1 MFISNILI
9 LSIPTVEADDQAQNA
24 TEISDLQTY
33 GSWICS
39 PDCGTEAIDEYDWYK
54 TTLGPNE
61 VGQLSVDNSG
71 EYSDVTILVELYEA
85 NMVMIDYF
93 EVESEN
99 NESYI
104 LSNNKSTS
112 ELYFVSITTS
122 DGWYDDGTNYSIYLT
137 VQYDN
142 YWNSA
147 TEIEVGS
154 FLDEDVVC
162 ISDCPGDIVDSEDWY
177 HFTTESDQSIGIVAE
192 ELTWFTYLDFELFT
206 LDSGVLTSFD
216 YEYHGGSAGG
226 LQDYSVR
233 AWFNTTE
240 AMDIYVRVYTDQPD
254 DVMYN
259 LSVSS
264 GTWVDV
270 VEDNYHW
277 VAFPELKIG
286 DEVRVQA
293 IRTDAPNDL
302 DILLYN
308 NTEFE
313 NYRNEIVNNETTSP
327 SELLA
332 EQDCLVCSISFV
344 LSPDKVGLMDAKPMQ
359 THDVNQV
366 ISWSPTLILVA
377 DYTDYLQNPPSNS
390 EVDIASVFLSISVI
404 NSVQTPEYYE
414 IHKFESSQW
423 ILVDYGTT
431 TDGQV
436 NPPAEGWSSDSTSVD
451 TVGSSTLYR
460 LIVQD
465 SGTSDIITNSTFEIT
480 NTRPDA
486 CLDLDGSLAGS
497 ITGNIPVRMDASCS
511 SDFDN
516 DNLTYNWEIDGVM
529 VTSAEL
535 FEMTFTEGT
544 HSVELT
550 VTDTLGLSDNDQITI
565 NVEDFPYEDYAEN
578 TVVNF
583 SNQTFTSVKIENVL
597 FENTSVAPQWLNFGI
612 IGTQIGVGLNIE
624 SRITQVIE
632 YDLSIDHTGGQTTV
646 SRSSEMVST
655 ETAMKVNLA
664 LFIVDIDSG
673 NETIYDLPMPM
684 TEQVYDGQPWFPVGL
699 FDKVYYWGD
708 LAVVDTSGPD
718 SEFVNNA
725 SFDIEIP
732 ALDLMEYI
740 ATMASNIPG
749 SQIPLLALGIAVDY
763 NLYLDIN
770 LEFEITNAGEISEIF
785 IDYTTQQIIQATSS
799 SFSQSMNQSV
809 DYFAYS
815 TLDSTTEIFGG
826 IGMRLRIAQPGW
838 LTTGLGFFYEDPMF
852 LEGIWRYNITQSEEP
867 MARTNGMISNL
878 ANTSITFTLVEEIL
892 ENNTEIDDNNTQQY
906 NISLY
911 DAPDSIEVED
921 GQYFT
926 VSVRIS
932 NHGNGDDTI
941 LVRPDL
947 EQSCIDSGW
956 FVTPTM
962 LNVTI
967 ASNSE
972 HQVTF
977 SFYPPVNSTVDS
989 CEFHIYADS
998 EGVFDTQFVLVQLNI
1013 IGQNSNNT
1021 TDDNNS
1027 NQSENDGK
1035 DDEEEINV
1043 EDTSE
1048 NPEIDNSIMI
1058 LSAGIVGL
1066 LTILLIITFMIRR
1079 K

>member
-24 TEISDLQTY
+24 TEISDLQAHN
-33 GSWICS
+33 SWICS
-39 PDCGTEAIDEYDWYK
+39 PDCGAEPVDEYDWYK

-61 VGQLSVDNSG
+61 VGQLFVDNSG
-71 EYSDVTILVELYEA
+71 EYSDVTILVEMYEA

-112 ELYFVSITTS
+112 ELYFFSIKTN

-142 YWNSA
+142 HWNGA
-147 TEIEVGS
+147 TDIEVGS

-206 LDSGVLTSFD
+206 LDSGVLTSFE

-240 AMDIYVRVYTDQPD
+240 VMEIYVRVYTDQPD

-270 VEDNYHW
+270 VEDDYHW
-277 VAFPELKIG
+277 VAFPDMKIG

-302 DILLYN
+302 DVLLYN
-308 NTEFE
+308 NSEFE

-332 EQDCLVCSISFV
+332 EEDCLVCSISFV
-344 LSPDKVGLMDAKPMQ
+344 LSSDKVGLMDAKPAQ

-404 NSVQTPEYYE
+404 NSVQNPEYYE
-414 IHKFESSQW
+414 VHKFESSQW
-423 ILVDYGTT
+423 IVVDSGTT

-436 NPPAEGWSSDSTSVD
+436 NPPDGGWSSDSTFVD
-451 TVGSSTLYR
+451 TEGSSTLYR

-465 SGTSDIITNSTFEIT
+465 SLSNEIITNSTFEIT

-486 CLDLDGSLAGS
+486 CLDLDGSLAGT
-497 ITGNIPVRMDASCS
+497 ITENIPVRMDASCS

-516 DNLTYNWEIDGVM
+516 DDLTYNWEIDGVM

-565 NVEDFPYEDYAEN
+565 NVEDFPYEEYAEN
-578 TVVNF
+578 AVVNF

-632 YDLSIDHTGGQTTV
+632 YDLSIDHSGGQTTV

-684 TEQVYDGQPWFPVGL
+684 TEQVYEGQPWFPVGL
-699 FDKVYYWGD
+699 FDRVYYWGD
-708 LAVVDTSGPD
+708 LAVVDTSGPS

-770 LEFEITNAGEISEIF
+770 LEFEITNTGEISELF
-785 IDYTTQQIIQATSS
+785 MDGTTQQTIQPTSS
-799 SFSQSMNQSV
+799 SFSQSMNQSI

-852 LEGIWRYNITQSEEP
+852 LEGIWIYNITQSEGP
-867 MARTNGMISNL
+867 MATTNGMISNL

-926 VSVRIS
+926 VSVWVS

-962 LNVTI
+962 QNVTI

-972 HQVTF
+972 RRVLF
-977 SFYPPVNSTVDS
+977 ALYPPLNSTVDS

-1048 NPEIDNSIMI
+1048 DPEIDNSIMI
-1058 LSAGIVGL
+1058 LSGGVVGL
-1066 LTILLIITFMIRR
+1066 H
-1079 K
+1079 

>member
-9 LSIPTVEADDQAQNA
+9 LGIPTVEADDQAQNA
-24 TEISDLQTY
+24 TEISDQQSHS
-33 GSWICS
+33 SWICS
-39 PDCGTEAIDEYDWYK
+39 PDCGAEDVDEYDWYK
-54 TTLGPNE
+54 VTLSPNE
-61 VGQLSVDNSG
+61 VGQLFVENSG
-71 EYSDVTILVELYEA
+71 EYSDVTLLVELYET

-93 EVESEN
+93 EVDSEN
-99 NESYI
+99 IGNYI

-112 ELYFVSITTS
+112 ELYFVSITTN

-142 YWNSA
+142 FWNSA
-147 TEIEVGS
+147 TDIEVGS
-154 FLDEDVVC
+154 FQDENAVC
-162 ISDCPGDIVDSEDWY
+162 ISDCPGGIVDYEDWY

-206 LDSGVLTSFD
+206 LDSGELTSFG

-240 AMDIYVRVYTDQPD
+240 VMDVYVRVYTDQPD
-254 DVMYN
+254 DVLYN

-270 VEDNYHW
+270 VEDDYHW
-277 VAFPELKIG
+277 VAFPELRIG

-302 DILLYN
+302 DVLLYN
-308 NTEFE
+308 NSEFE

-332 EQDCLVCSISFV
+332 EEDCLVCSISFI
-344 LSPDKVGLMDAKPMQ
+344 LSPDKVGLMDAKPEQ

-366 ISWSPTLILVA
+366 ISWSPTLILMA

-414 IHKFESSQW
+414 VHKFESSQW
-423 ILVDYGTT
+423 ILVDSGST

-436 NPPAEGWSSDSTSVD
+436 PPPVQGWSSDSTSVD
-451 TVGSSTLYR
+451 QEGSSTLYR

-465 SGTSDIITNSTFEIT
+465 SGTSEIITNSTFEIT
-480 NTRPDA
+480 NTRPQA
-486 CLDLDGSLAGS
+486 CLDLDGSLAGT
-497 ITGNIPVRMDASCS
+497 ITENIPVRMDASCS

-516 DNLTYNWEIDGVM
+516 DDLTYNWQFNGVT

-535 FEMTFTEGT
+535 FEMTFAKGT

-550 VTDTLGLSDNDQITI
+550 VIDALGLADTDQITI
-565 NVEDFPYEDYAEN
+565 NVEDFSYDDYAEN
-578 TVVNF
+578 AAVNF
-583 SNQTFTSVKIENVL
+583 SNQTFTSLRIENVL

-612 IGTQIGVGLNIE
+612 IGTQIVVGLNIE

-632 YDLSIDHTGGQTTV
+632 YDLLIENSGNQTTV
-646 SRSSEMVST
+646 SRSAELVST

-664 LFIVDIDSG
+664 LIIIDIESG
-673 NETIYDLPMPM
+673 NETMYDLPMPM
-684 TEQVYDGQPWFPVGL
+684 TEQVYEGQPWFPIGL
-699 FDKVYYWGD
+699 FDRVYYWGD
-708 LAVVDTSGPD
+708 LAVVDTSGPA

-740 ATMASNIPG
+740 NTMASNIPG

-770 LEFEITNAGEISEIF
+770 LEFEITNTGEISELF
-785 IDYTTQQIIQATSS
+785 MDGTTQQIIQPTVSGL
-799 SFSQSMNQSV
+799 SQSFNQSI
-809 DYFAYS
+809 DYFSYS
-815 TLDSTTEIFGG
+815 TLDSSTEIFGG

-852 LEGIWRYNITQSEEP
+852 LEGIWNYNITQSEGP
-867 MARTNGMISNL
+867 MATTNGRISNL
-878 ANTSITFTLVEEIL
+878 ANTSVTFTLIENVV
-892 ENNTEIDDNNTQQY
+892 ENNTIVDDTQNNAENDSNNSTTDESNNT
-906 NISLY
+906 
-911 DAPDSIEVED
+911 
-921 GQYFT
+921 
-926 VSVRIS
+926 S
-932 NHGNGDDTI
+932 NDHNSSQPGNGDGA
-941 LVRPDL
+941 
-947 EQSCIDSGW
+947 E
-956 FVTPTM
+956 
-962 LNVTI
+962 
-967 ASNSE
+967 
-972 HQVTF
+972 
-977 SFYPPVNSTVDS
+977 
-989 CEFHIYADS
+989 
-998 EGVFDTQFVLVQLNI
+998 EGGMV
-1013 IGQNSNNT
+1013 
-1021 TDDNNS
+1021 
-1027 NQSENDGK
+1027 
-1035 DDEEEINV
+1035 V
-1043 EDTSE
+1043 EDTS
-1048 NPEIDNSIMI
+1048 NNSEIDISSMM
-1058 LSAGIVGL
+1058 LSAGAIGL
-1066 LTILLIITFMIRR
+1066 FILLLLITLMMRR

>member
-1 MFISNILI
+1 MFVTNILI
-9 LSIPTVEADDQAQNA
+9 LNIPTVEADDQAQNA
-24 TEISDLQTY
+24 TEIIDLQAHS
-33 GSWICS
+33 SWICS
-39 PDCGTEAIDEYDWYK
+39 PDCGAEPVDEYDWYK
-54 TTLGPNE
+54 ATLGSNN
-61 VGQLSVDNSG
+61 VGQLFVDNSG
-71 EYSDVTILVELYEA
+71 EYSDVTILVELYET

-93 EVESEN
+93 EVESGN

-112 ELYFVSITTS
+112 ELYFFSITTN

-142 YWNSA
+142 YWNGA
-147 TEIEVGS
+147 TDIEVGS

-206 LDSGVLTSFD
+206 LDSGVLTSFE

-240 AMDIYVRVYTDQPD
+240 VMEIYVRVYTDQPD

-270 VEDNYHW
+270 VEDDYHW

-302 DILLYN
+302 DVLLYN
-308 NTEFE
+308 NSEFE

-332 EQDCLVCSISFV
+332 EEDCLVCSISFV
-344 LSPDKVGLMDAKPMQ
+344 LSSDKIGLMDAKPMQ

-377 DYTDYLQNPPSNS
+377 DYTDYLRNPPSNS

-404 NSVQTPEYYE
+404 NSVQNPEYYE
-414 IHKFESSQW
+414 VHKFESSQW
-423 ILVDYGTT
+423 ILVDSGTT

-436 NPPAEGWSSDSTSVD
+436 NPPDGGWSSDSTSVD
-451 TVGSSTLYR
+451 TEGSSTLYR

-465 SGTSDIITNSTFEIT
+465 SVTSGIITNSTFEIT

-486 CLDLDGSLAGS
+486 CADLDGSLAGT
-497 ITGNIPVRMDASCS
+497 ITENIPVRMDASCS

-516 DNLTYNWEIDGVM
+516 DDLTYNWEIDGVM

-632 YDLSIDHTGGQTTV
+632 YNLSIDHSGGQTTI

-684 TEQVYDGQPWFPVGL
+684 TEQVYEGQPWFPVGL
-699 FDKVYYWGD
+699 FDRVYYWGD

-770 LEFEITNAGEISEIF
+770 LEFEITNIGELSEIF
-785 IDYTTQQIIQATSS
+785 IDYTTQQIIQPTSS
-799 SFSQSMNQSV
+799 SFSQSMNQSI

-852 LEGIWRYNITQSEEP
+852 LEGIWSHNITQSEGP
-867 MARTNGMISNL
+867 MATTNGIISNL
-878 ANTSITFTLVEEIL
+878 ANTSVTFTLIEEIL
-892 ENNTEIDDNNTQQY
+892 ENNTEIDGNNTQQY

-972 HQVTF
+972 RQVTF
-977 SFYPPVNSTVDS
+977 SFYLPVNSTVNS

-1013 IGQNSNNT
+1013 IEQTSNNN

-1027 NQSENDGK
+1027 NQSENGVEN
-1035 DDEEEINV
+1035 DEKEINV

-1048 NPEIDNSIMI
+1048 ETEIDNSIMM
-1058 LSAGIVGL
+1058 LSAGVVGL
-1066 LTILLIITFMIRR
+1066 LTILLMITFVIRR